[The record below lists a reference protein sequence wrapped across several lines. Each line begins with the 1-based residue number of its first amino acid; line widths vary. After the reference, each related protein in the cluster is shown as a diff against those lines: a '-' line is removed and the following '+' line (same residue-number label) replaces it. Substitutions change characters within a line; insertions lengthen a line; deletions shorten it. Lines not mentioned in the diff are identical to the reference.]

1 LKKIIALAAGLAM
14 LAPAAPD
21 LHLFAGQLASRSSRG
36 AAGDTLALSLEE
48 SVRLAVAN
56 NTDIRVMREK
66 VSEAGAA
73 TAEART
79 AFLPQLTG
87 SAGYT
92 RLDTAPYIPASR
104 LRMFGGSGSTADGAV
119 PDRITIGLR
128 DNYAASLELR
138 QPLFAAGR
146 IKNTYDISKLA
157 RSASESELDRTTAE
171 LVFETKK
178 AYLKCIEAQ
187 ELEQVA
193 RETLKQL
200 DAHLGDLQAMFD
212 AGLAAT
218 NDVLKTKV
226 YHSDA
231 RLALIKAQHAIH
243 LARNNLASIIDVPL
257 ATEIILTS
265 RADIPPGI
273 TIDLDAAV
281 KAGVARRP
289 ELASMACR
297 RLMAQK
303 EIEVDRNGYLPT
315 VAFFARLGY
324 QYPDREYER
333 DFYSSWAL
341 GVTAQMN
348 VFDWGATVFRTQR
361 SKSRLRQIELAAQ
374 SVREAITLDV
384 TRTYLTLLDA
394 WNGVGVAREN
404 VAQAEENY
412 RVTNEKFKEGLA
424 TNTDLLDAEVLL
436 TAAKTSCENLVIAYL
451 IARADLE
458 RATGGMDT

>member
-1 LKKIIALAAGLAM
+1 M

-21 LHLFAGQLASRSSRG
+21 LHLFARPLASRSSHA
-36 AAGDTLALSLEE
+36 AAGDTLVLSLDE
-48 SVRLAVAN
+48 SVRLALVKN
-56 NTDIRVMREK
+56 MDIRIMREK

-92 RLDTAPYIPASR
+92 RLDMAPYIPSSR

-128 DNYAASLELR
+128 DNYAASIELR

-146 IKNTYDISKLA
+146 IKNAYDISKLA
-157 RSASESELDRTTAE
+157 GNASESELDRTMDE
-171 LVFETKK
+171 LIFGTKK
-178 AYLKCIEAQ
+178 AYLECIQAQ
-187 ELEQVA
+187 ELERVA
-193 RETLKQL
+193 RETAKQL
-200 DAHLGDLQAMFD
+200 EAHLGDLQAMFD

-231 RLALIKAQHAIH
+231 RLALIKAQHASH
-243 LARNNLASIIDVPL
+243 LARNNLCNIIDVPL
-257 ATEIILTS
+257 TTEIVLTS
-265 RADIPPGI
+265 RVDTAAVV

-281 KAGVARRP
+281 EAGIARRP
-289 ELASMACR
+289 ELASMECR
-297 RLMAQK
+297 RLMIQK
-303 EIEVDRNGYLPT
+303 EIEIERTGYLPT
-315 VAFFARLGY
+315 VAFFAKLGY

-348 VFDWGATVFRTQR
+348 VFDWGGTLYRTRQSR
-361 SKSRLRQIELAAQ
+361 SRLRQIEIAAQ
-374 SVREAITLDV
+374 SLREHIRLDV
-384 TRTYLTLLDA
+384 TRTYLTLLDV
-394 WNGVGVAREN
+394 WTGIGVAREN
-404 VAQAEENY
+404 TAQAEENY

-436 TAAKTSCENLVIAYL
+436 MTAKTSYSNLVIAYM
-451 IARADLE
+451 IARADLA
-458 RATGGMDT
+458 RATGGTEN